1 MTSKILILGEPNVG
15 KTSLVNR
22 FCEGVAFNESR
33 QNQTSKELVHEKS
46 RELQV
51 NMDNSNTQMN
61 ITLRLYDCAGDNS
74 TQNLLNIY
82 WQGVNA
88 IVLVYSIDSN

>member
-51 NMDNSNTQMN
+51 NMDSGGTQMN